1 LQTAVRG
8 RERGHPRKALAVGRF
23 GWWLALITAGALALR
38 VVVIVIS
45 SNEAVGGDGFA
56 YSYEANRNAAG
67 HWFIN
72 ALSGKPAAIHP
83 PIWSLILTGWA
94 ELGQHSWFR
103 QQLLASIIG
112 TCTVAV
118 VGLAGRR
125 IAGDRVG
132 LVAAAIAAVYAGL
145 WLYERALLSETFLL
159 LVIAAMLILAYSFHD
174 HPSIARAALLGAMC
188 GLLAMTRSEEI
199 LLFPL
204 LVVPL
209 ILTARGTSWRMRIS
223 WLILAAVLTL
233 ALIAPWT
240 IYNLGRFQKPI
251 FLSTN
256 AGAAA
261 ASANCDGTYYGPDIG
276 WYSLDP
282 NCFPTHQNTDP
293 SIAEGQEV
301 HQGETYVE
309 GHLSRLP
316 LVVFAREGRAF
327 GFWNPFQQTYLD
339 NRWQTVSPIFG
350 DKTSVWVYDLRLVS
364 YWILLVPAIAGGVS
378 LRRRRIPLYPLLVFF
393 LSVAITVATAYGE
406 TRYRA
411 AAEVPLVI
419 LAAVGL
425 DALLSR
431 WWPSRSDEAAADVDD
446 QPAPERSLQLLDATG
461 DDELAV
467 K

>member
-1 LQTAVRG
+1 LQTVVRG
-8 RERGHPRKALAVGRF
+8 RDRERPRGASIIRRF
-23 GWWLALITAGALALR
+23 GWWLALISAGALTLR
-38 VVVIVIS
+38 IVVIVIS
-45 SNEAVGGDGFA
+45 SNEAVGGDGFS

-67 HWFIN
+67 QWFIA

-94 ELGQHSWFR
+94 ELGQHSVFR

-145 WLYERALLSETFLL
+145 WLYERALLSETFLF
-159 LVIAAMLILAYSFHD
+159 LVIAAMLIFAYSFHD
-174 HPSIARAALLGAMC
+174 QPSMARAAWLGVAC
-188 GLLAMTRSEEI
+188 GVMAMTRSEEI
-199 LLFPL
+199 LLFAL

-209 ILTARGTSWRMRIS
+209 ILTARGTSWRTRSS
-223 WLILAAVLTL
+223 WLVLAAVLTL
-233 ALIAPWT
+233 AVIAPWT

-261 ASANCDGTYYGPDIG
+261 ASANCDATYYGPYVG
-276 WYSLDP
+276 WYSLGRG
-282 NCFPTHQNTDP
+282 CFPKHQSTDP

-301 HQGETYVE
+301 HQGVRYVE
-309 GHLSRLP
+309 GHLGRLP

-339 NRWQTVSPIFG
+339 NRWQTVSPILG
-350 DKTSVWVYDLRLVS
+350 AKTSVWVYDLRLVS
-364 YWILLVPAIAGGVS
+364 FWILLVPAIAGGVA
-378 LRRRRIPLYPLLVFF
+378 LRRRQILVYPLLVFF
-393 LSVAITVATAYGE
+393 LTVAITVATAYGE

-419 LAAVGL
+419 LAAVGV
-425 DALLSR
+425 DSLLSR
-431 WWPSRSDEAAADVDD
+431 RWPSRGDEGSPDVDD
-446 QPAPERSLQLLDATG
+446 HPAPERHQQMLDDLDA
-461 DDELAV
+461 DELTV
-467 K
+467 R